1 MDPQEAATHD
11 ANFNKTIAKDWEQ
24 TGTIDSEQASTTDF
38 GQPSTLD
45 LTPIV
50 DNIAEKLIRL
60 NLETSDIMDGIKTSI
75 RSSLEKSKEY
85 LNPKVVAEILALISK
100 MEIKVVKIQNNHSF
114 GVVQFVYK
122 LMFELHDTIGL
133 YWRDSSTEKCN
144 GIHVIK
150 SLINAL
156 ILYINDNPAYFGY
169 KIMEFDQDLQITSE
183 KTKIITGALM
193 SLGEGLTKSDTAC
206 SNKVR
211 LFNAPGHTAVSRGGS
226 KSRRRHRRK
235 PARKTRRGRNRNRKS
250 KSKTHRRRR
259 HSRLRKHKKNTY
271 TRRR

>member
-1 MDPQEAATHD
+1 MDPQEAATRD

-45 LTPIV
+45 LTSIV
-50 DNIAEKLIRL
+50 DNIAGKLQVL
-60 NLETSDIMDGIKTSI
+60 NLVTTDEMANIKTIISN
-75 RSSLEKSKEY
+75 SLQKQTQY

-100 MEIKVVKIQNNHSF
+100 MEIKVVKIQKNLQY
-114 GVVQFVYK
+114 GMVQFVYK

-150 SLINAL
+150 SLIKEL
-156 ILYINDNPAYFGY
+156 IYFISTKPAYFTY
-169 KIMEFDQDLQITSE
+169 KI
-183 KTKIITGALM
+183 TKSDSIEQTENIDGALM

-211 LFNAPGHTAVSRGGS
+211 LFNAPGHTPVSAGGS
-226 KSRRRHRRK
+226 KSRRRHRRH
-235 PARKTRRGRNRNRKS
+235 ARKTRRGRGRTRKS
-250 KSKTHRRRR
+250 KAKSKTHRRRH
-259 HSRLRKHKKNTY
+259 HSRVRKHKKNTY
-271 TRRR
+271 TRLR